1 LKRSDSYYIEIA
13 LDEARRAF
21 RGGFSPVGAVLVGG
35 ETIISIQQST
45 RQIGNVY
52 HAELKALLDYQEKGI
67 IYPDVTL
74 YSTLEPCVMCVGMA
88 AVMKIRRVAWIVDDI
103 WAGVS
108 RVYNFKNEYVRTR
121 FPKLDALGALTAM
134 KDIHSECLHMWSV
147 YLAQTGH
154 SDAIH
159 FMLGVNGENGGDDD

>member
-1 LKRSDSYYIEIA
+1 MKRSDTYYIEIA

-35 ETIISIQQST
+35 ETIIGIHQST

-52 HAELKALLDYQEKGI
+52 HAELKVLLEYQESGTV
-67 IYPDVTL
+67 YPDVTL
-74 YSTLEPCVMCVGMA
+74 FSTLEPCVMCVGMA
-88 AVMKIRRVAWIVDDI
+88 TVLKVKRVAWIIDDV

-121 FPKLDALGALTAM
+121 FPKLDALGVLTAM
-134 KDIHSECLHMWSV
+134 KDIHSECFHMWRV
-147 YLAQTGH
+147 YLSQTGH
-154 SDAIH
+154 GDAIH
-159 FMLGVNGENGGDDD
+159 YMLGVE

>member
-1 LKRSDSYYIEIA
+1 MKQSDTYYMEIA

-21 RGGFSPVGAVLVGG
+21 RGGYSPVGAVLVGG
-35 ETIISIQQST
+35 ETIIGIHQST
-45 RQIGNVY
+45 RQIGNIY
-52 HAELKALLDYQEKGI
+52 HAELKALVDYQEKGV
-67 IYPDVTL
+67 IYPDVVL

-88 AVMKIRRVAWIVDDI
+88 AVLKVKRIAWIIDDI

-121 FPKLDALGALTAM
+121 FPKLDALGALSAM
-134 KDIHSECLHMWSV
+134 NDIHAECFHMWRV
-147 YLAQTGH
+147 YLEQTGH

-159 FMLGVNGENGGDDD
+159 YMLGVD

>member
-1 LKRSDSYYIEIA
+1 MKHSDKYYVEIA

-35 ETIISIQQST
+35 ETIIGIHQST
-45 RQIGNVY
+45 RQIGDIW
-52 HAELKALLDYQEKGI
+52 HAELKALLEYQEKRI

-88 AVMKIRRVAWIVDDI
+88 AVLKIKRVAWIVDDI
-103 WAGVS
+103 SGGVL
-108 RVYNFKNEYVRTR
+108 RVYNFKSEYVQKN
-121 FPKLDALGALTAM
+121 FPKLKALGALSTM
-134 KDIHSECLHMWSV
+134 KDIHDECFHMWRV
-147 YLAQTGH
+147 YLSQTGH

-159 FMLGVNGENGGDDD
+159 FMLGVNGGNGD

>member
-1 LKRSDSYYIEIA
+1 MKRNDAYYMEIA
-13 LDEARRAF
+13 RDEARRAF

-35 ETIISIQQST
+35 ETIIGIQQST
-45 RQIGNVY
+45 RQIGNIY
-52 HAELKALLDYQEKGI
+52 HAELKTLLEYQEKET

-88 AVMKIRRVAWIVDDI
+88 AILKIKRVAWIVDDV

-121 FPKLDALGALTAM
+121 FPKLDALGALSAM
-134 KDIHSECLHMWSV
+134 QNIQSECFHMWRV
-147 YLAQTGH
+147 YLSQTGH

-159 FMLGVNGENGGDDD
+159 FMLGVEGLK

>member
-1 LKRSDSYYIEIA
+1 MEIA

-35 ETIISIQQST
+35 ETIIGIHQST

-52 HAELKALLDYQEKGI
+52 HAELKALWAYQEGGG
-67 IYPDVTL
+67 IYPDVVL

-88 AVMKIRRVAWIVDDI
+88 AVLKIKRVAWIVDDV

-121 FPKLDALGALTAM
+121 FPKLDALGALSAM
-134 KDIHSECLHMWSV
+134 KDIHSECLHMWRV
-147 YLAQTGH
+147 YLEQTGH

-159 FMLGVNGENGGDDD
+159 FMLGENNGS

>member
-1 LKRSDSYYIEIA
+1 LKRDDIYYIEIA

-35 ETIISIQQST
+35 KTIIGIHQST

-52 HAELKALLDYQEKGI
+52 HAELNALLEYQEKGI
-67 IYPDVTL
+67 VYPDVTL
-74 YSTLEPCVMCVGMA
+74 YSTLEPCVMCTGMA
-88 AVMKIRRVAWIVDDI
+88 SVLRVSRVAWIVDDV

-121 FPKLDALGALTAM
+121 FPKLDALGALSVM
-134 KDIHSECLHMWSV
+134 QDIHSECLHMWRI
-147 YLAQTGH
+147 YLEQTGH
-154 SDAIH
+154 GDAVS
-159 FMLGVNGENGGDDD
+159 FMLGINNHEEKG

>member
-1 LKRSDSYYIEIA
+1 MKRSDSYYMEIA

-35 ETIISIQQST
+35 ETIIGIHQST

-52 HAELKALLDYQEKGI
+52 HAELNALLAYQESGI
-67 IYPDVTL
+67 VYPDVTL
-74 YSTLEPCVMCVGMA
+74 YSILEPCVMCVGMA
-88 AVMKIRRVAWIVDDI
+88 TVLKIRRVAWIVDDM

-121 FPKLDALGALTAM
+121 FPKLNALGALTAM
-134 KDIHSECLHMWSV
+134 KDIHSECLHMWRV
-147 YLAQTGH
+147 YLEQTGH
-154 SDAIH
+154 SDTIH
-159 FMLGVNGENGGDDD
+159 SMLGID